1 MFMFYKIGNNY
12 YVLVGNKYMQ
22 VEFKIDKEEINAVPT
37 GKSIERDKA
46 IGVKAYQFN
55 EDFKKQLTHKEE
67 PEIDEHKQR
76 SRFGRD
82 R

>member
-1 MFMFYKIGNNY
+1 MFMFYKIGNDY

-22 VEFKIDKEEINAVPT
+22 VKFKIDGEEINAVPT
-37 GKSIERDKA
+37 GKSVEKNSA
-46 IGVKAYQFN
+46 EKVQAYQFN

-67 PEIDEHKQR
+67 PKIDEYKQR

>member
-1 MFMFYKIGNNY
+1 MFMFYKIDNNY

-22 VEFKIDKEEINAVPT
+22 VEFKIDGEEINAIPT
-37 GKSIERDKA
+37 GKSIEKDKA
-46 IGVKAYQFN
+46 IGVKSYQFN

-67 PEIDEHKQR
+67 PKTDEYKQH

>member
-1 MFMFYKIGNNY
+1 MFMFYKINNDY

-22 VEFKIDKEEINAVPT
+22 VEFKINGEEINAIPT
-37 GKSIERDKA
+37 GKELERSSDLK
-46 IGVKAYQFN
+46 VESYEFN
-55 EDFKKQLTHKEE
+55 DDFKKKLTHKKE
-67 PEIDEHKQR
+67 PERDESKER